1 MYSIGIDT
9 HARTHAVCILA
20 EDGRVVKEF
29 VVNGGVE
36 LLATRLKGAVD
47 GPFRVCYEASLGY
60 GTLYDRLAPIAAEIQ
75 VAHPTH
81 LRAIFRSKRKT
92 DRVDAQKLARLLRLG
107 EVPLVHVPSAPVR
120 EHRVT
125 IEHRRRLVDKR
136 TRAKNGLRA
145 LLRSQGIDAQR
156 GQGLFTV
163 KGRAWVRELAFASP
177 LTALRR
183 DQLLREVEHLT
194 EEIKEV
200 THALE
205 GVVADDPQV
214 ALLRTIPGVG
224 ARTAEAFVAYVDDV
238 DRFASVRHAAAYFGL
253 VPCLDQSAGTARY
266 GRITRQGP
274 ATARKLLTEA
284 AWRSIALSPSMRAY
298 FERIKGG
305 KKDRSGVA
313 IVAVAHRLVRV
324 MTAMLKSGQPWKEG
338 EVAQAAAPTP

>member
-1 MYSIGIDT
+1 MYSIGLDT
-9 HARTHAVCILA
+9 HARTHTVCILA
-20 EDGRVVKEF
+20 EDGAVVKEF
-29 VVNGGVE
+29 TVKGSVE
-36 LLATRLKGAVD
+36 QLATRLRDAVD

-60 GTLYDRLAPIAAEIQ
+60 GHLYDRLAPIAAEVQ

-92 DRVDAQKLARLLRLG
+92 DRVDAHKLARLLRLG
-107 EVPLVHVPSAPVR
+107 EVPLVHVPKAPVR

-156 GQGLFTV
+156 GQSLFTV
-163 KGRAWVRELAFASP
+163 KGRAWIRELCFASP

-183 DQLLREVEHLT
+183 DQLLREIERLT
-194 EEIKEV
+194 EEVNEV
-200 THALE
+200 TRALE
-205 GVVADDPQV
+205 GVVADDQRV
-214 ALLRTIPGVG
+214 TLLRTIPGVG
-224 ARTAEAFVAYVDDV
+224 GRTAEAFVAYVDDV
-238 DRFASVRHAAAYFGL
+238 DRFQSVRHAAAYFGL

-274 ATARKLLTEA
+274 ATARKLLVEA
-284 AWRSIALSPSMRAY
+284 SWRSITTSPTMRAY

-305 KKDRSGVA
+305 KKERNGVA

-324 MTAMLKSGQPWKEG
+324 MTAMLKSGQAWKEELDG
-338 EVAQAAAPTP
+338 QAAARAE

>member
-20 EDGRVVKEF
+20 EDGQVVKEF
-29 VVNGGVE
+29 QVKGGVDV
-36 LLATRLKGAVD
+36 LTRQLRAAVD

-60 GTLYDRLAPIAAEIQ
+60 GILYDHLAPLAAEVQ

-107 EVPLVHVPSAPVR
+107 EVPRVHVPAAPVR

-145 LLRSQGIDAQR
+145 VLRSQGIDAPR
-156 GQGLFTV
+156 GQSLFSI
-163 KGRAWVRELAFASP
+163 KGRAWIAALPFASP

-183 DQLLREVEHLT
+183 DQLLREVERLN

-205 GVVADDPQV
+205 GVVTEDAQV
-214 ALLRTIPGVG
+214 ELLRTIPGVG
-224 ARTAEAFVAYVDDV
+224 PRTAEAFVAYVDDV
-238 DRFASVRHAAAYFGL
+238 ERFASVRHAAAYFGL
-253 VPCLDQSAGTARY
+253 VPCLDQSAGTSRY

-274 ATARKLLTEA
+274 ATARKLLVEA
-284 AWRSIALSPSMRAY
+284 AWRSITLSPTMRAY

-305 KKDRSGVA
+305 KKDRNGVA

-324 MTAMLKSGQPWKEG
+324 MTALLKSGAPWKE
-338 EVAQAAAPTP
+338 ESAAEAAVPQP